1 MPLSTREMPKSE
13 VKSEKKWKDM
23 KKKIA
28 RRMSIGSR
36 YLTNYKLH
44 KHDTHNQSI
53 FLKFCLT

>member
-1 MPLSTREMPKSE
+1 MPKSE

-36 YLTNYKLH
+36 YLEYRIVPYGIYESLY
-44 KHDTHNQSI
+44 DI
-53 FLKFCLT
+53 PAA

>member
-36 YLTNYKLH
+36 YLTISNINLMPIMKAY
-44 KHDTHNQSI
+44 S
-53 FLKFCLT
+53 